1 MSKIK
6 IAVVGVGSLGQ
17 HHARILSTHENAE
30 LVGVVDADDKRGEAI
45 AKKCNTVNFTDV
57 KDVIGKI
64 QAAVIS
70 VPTPYHYDI
79 AKQLLQNGI
88 HCLVEKPFTE
98 TVEQSTELI
107 RIARDKNLV
116 LQVGHVER
124 FNPAIIAAYPYVKDP
139 KFIEVNRL
147 GPYDPRT
154 AHIGVVLDLMIH
166 DLDMLLNFV
175 KSKVVSFEAH
185 GAKILSEHE
194 DIAKVRIKF
203 ANGCIADV
211 STSRVTIDKYR
222 KIRIFQK
229 DSYVSVDYAGK
240 SLKIYKKKPDVA
252 VVKSLLDIEVIKPKV
267 QSGEPLAYEL
277 THFLNCVIE
286 GKKPLVSGEQG
297 RDALELAHDIL
308 HYMQF

>member
-6 IAVVGVGSLGQ
+6 IAVIGVGSLGQ

-30 LVGVVDADDKRGEAI
+30 LIGVVDADAKRGESI
-45 AKKCNTVNFTDV
+45 AKKCNTASFTDV
-57 KDVIGKI
+57 KEVMDKI

-79 AKQLLQNGI
+79 AKQLLQAGI

-107 RIARDKNLV
+107 RIARDKNLI

-124 FNPAIIAAYPYVKDP
+124 FNPAIIAATPYVKEP

-154 AHIGVVLDLMIH
+154 SHIGVVLDLMIH

-175 KSKVVSFEAH
+175 KSKVVSFEAV

-229 DSYVSVDYAGK
+229 DSYISVDYAGK
-240 SLKIYKKKPDVA
+240 SLKIYQKKPNVS
-252 VVKSLLDIEVIKPKV
+252 VVKSLLDIDVIKPKV
-267 QSGEPLAYEL
+267 QTGEPLAYEL
-277 THFLNCVIE
+277 THFLKCVIE

-308 HYMQF
+308 

>member
-6 IAVVGVGSLGQ
+6 IAVIGVGSLGQ

-30 LVGVVDADDKRGEAI
+30 LIGVVDADAKRGETI

-57 KDVIGKI
+57 KDIIGKV

-79 AKQLLQNGI
+79 AKQLLQNGV

-124 FNPAIIAAYPYVKDP
+124 FNPAIIAAYPYVKEP

-154 AHIGVVLDLMIH
+154 SHIGVVLDLMIH

-175 KSKVVSFEAH
+175 KSKVVSFEAV

-229 DSYVSVDYAGK
+229 DSYISVDYAGK
-240 SLKIYKKKPDVA
+240 SLKIYQKKPNVS
-252 VVKSLLDIEVIKPKV
+252 VVKSLLDIDVIKPKV
-267 QSGEPLAYEL
+267 QTGEPLAYEL
-277 THFLNCVIE
+277 THFLNCVAATQ
-286 GKKPLVSGEQG
+286 LCTWQ
-297 RDALELAHDIL
+297 
-308 HYMQF
+308 YN

>member
-6 IAVVGVGSLGQ
+6 IAVIGVGSLGQ

-30 LVGVVDADDKRGEAI
+30 LIGVVDADVKRGETI

-57 KDVIGKI
+57 KEVIGKI

-79 AKQLLQNGI
+79 AKQLLEAGI

-124 FNPAIIAAYPYVKDP
+124 FNPAIIAAYPYVKEP
-139 KFIEVNRL
+139 KFIEVSRL

-154 AHIGVVLDLMIH
+154 SHIGVVLDLMIH

-175 KSKVVSFEAH
+175 KSKVVSFEAY

-203 ANGCIADV
+203 ANGCVADV

-240 SLKIYKKKPDVA
+240 SLKIYQKKPNVS
-252 VVKSLLDIEVIKPKV
+252 VVKSL
-267 QSGEPLAYEL
+267 
-277 THFLNCVIE
+277 
-286 GKKPLVSGEQG
+286 
-297 RDALELAHDIL
+297 
-308 HYMQF
+308 